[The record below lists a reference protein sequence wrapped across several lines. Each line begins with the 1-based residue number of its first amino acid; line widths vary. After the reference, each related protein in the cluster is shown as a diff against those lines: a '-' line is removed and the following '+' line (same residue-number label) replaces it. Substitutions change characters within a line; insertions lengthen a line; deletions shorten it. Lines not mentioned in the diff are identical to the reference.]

1 MLSCFLSLVC
11 KMFKPPEQS
20 CPGIGDMV
28 QLSHQC
34 ALAVFGEGGYHTVV
48 CAAHGI
54 FLGFYF

>member
-1 MLSCFLSLVC
+1 
-11 KMFKPPEQS
+11 MFKPPEQS